1 MIKKLPV
8 LAFLIVSIYIHAQ
21 TPPKRE
27 MRGVW
32 VATFQSLDW
41 PSSTNPS
48 LQRSDFGNKMQIM
61 RETNI
66 NAVFVQVRSECDAI
80 YPSTLEPWSAVFT
93 GTQGVAPSPVY
104 DPLLYMIGECRS
116 RGLEF
121 HAWFNPFRAVNNF
134 NNINNYAA
142 NHIAK
147 LKPEWLLAQENL
159 RILDPGIPAVR
170 DYVIS
175 VLMDVVRRYDIDG
188 VHLDD
193 YFYPYPPA
201 NVANAFNDD
210 ATYNAD
216 PRGFPNTTA
225 GRANWRR
232 DNINI
237 FIQRLYD
244 SIKTEKP
251 WVKFGISPFGIWR
264 NQGSDPNGSATNG
277 LQSYSDIYADSRAW
291 LQNQWVDYLTPQI
304 YWSIG
309 FGAADYSVLVPW
321 WNGVANGRHIY
332 TGHAAYKIANNSDL
346 NWNNPSQIN
355 NQIRLNRT
363 YSNIYGSCFF
373 RIKNLMDN
381 PLFVRDSLVKYVYN
395 SKTALLPVMP
405 WRDNTPPQPVTNLT
419 ATVNGADITLNWTRP
434 SNAVPELDKIRHFV
448 IYRSKTLPIDLNN
461 AANIIFKTST
471 YDFTNF
477 VDQVSPPYGFVYYY
491 AITALDRF
499 NNESVLSNIAQADLT
514 TTSVLSPELRA
525 LNLKAYPNP
534 LRTTAQI
541 SFELLKPMQ
550 VSIKLFDVNGKE
562 VMDLLNKNLFAGK
575 QLVSVDATLL
585 PAGTYYATL
594 KTKEFTKTLRLTV
607 VK

>member
-1 MIKKLPV
+1 MIKKLLLSLLV
-8 LAFLIVSIYIHAQ
+8 IVSTYVHAQ

-32 VATFQSLDW
+32 VATFQNLDW
-41 PSSTNPS
+41 PSSVNPS
-48 LQRSDFGNKMQIM
+48 LQRSDFTNKMQIM
-61 RETNI
+61 RETNL

-80 YPSTLEPWSAVFT
+80 YPSTLEPWSAVLS
-93 GTQGVAPSPVY
+93 GTQGVAPSPAY
-104 DPLLYMIGECRS
+104 DPLLYMIGECRN

-121 HAWFNPFRAVNNF
+121 HAWFNPFRAINNF
-134 NNINNYAA
+134 NNIGSFAA

-170 DYVIS
+170 DYVIDV
-175 VLMDVVRRYDIDG
+175 VLDVVRRYDIDG

-201 NVANAFNDD
+201 NPANVFIDD

-237 FIQRLYD
+237 FVRRLYD
-244 SIKTEKP
+244 SIKTVKP

-264 NQGSDPNGSATNG
+264 NQSSDPNGSATNG

-291 LQNQWVDYLTPQI
+291 IQNGWVDYLTPQL

-309 FGAADYSVLVPW
+309 FAPANYSVLIPW
-321 WNGVANGRHIY
+321 WNGNANGRHIY
-332 TGHAAYKIANNSDL
+332 SGQAAYKIANNSDL

-373 RIKNLMDN
+373 RITNLMTN
-381 PLFVRDSLVKYVYN
+381 PLFVRDSLVQYVYN

-419 ATVNGADITLNWTRP
+419 TTVNGINITLNWTAP
-434 SNAVPELDKIRHFV
+434 SNNVPELDKIRHFV
-448 IYRSKTLPIDLNN
+448 IYRSNTLPIDINN
-461 AANIIFKTST
+461 VSNILFKTST
-471 YDFTNF
+471 PDFTNF
-477 VDQVSPPYGFVYYY
+477 IDQVSSGFIYYY
-491 AITALDRF
+491 TVTALDRF
-499 NNESVLSNIAQADLT
+499 NNESILSNIAQADLT

-550 VSIKLFDVNGKE
+550 VSIKLYDVNGKE
-562 VMDLLNKNLFAGK
+562 VMDVLNKNLFAGK
-575 QLVSVDATLL
+575 QLVAVNATFLT
-585 PAGTYYATL
+585 AGTYYAAF
-594 KTKEFTKTLRLTV
+594 KTKEFTKTIRLSI